1 MTTADRELSQEEE
14 RARRRAE
21 LIIQVQAGRMSAAA
35 AAAQMGVSRKTYYK
49 WEQRGLSAIL
59 SSLRE
64 GKRGRPAEPVD
75 KEKACL
81 IQEVKEL
88 REQVQVQEQIQ
99 RVRAVL
105 QESSPVESSLSATKK
120 KGRA

>member
-21 LIIQVQAGRMSAAA
+21 LIIQVQAGRMSAA